1 LKVVTKSFLRY
12 LPRRLSLSLLQL
24 MGVACGVAAV
34 MGMTLSAQTALRSFT
49 KAVEFLRGK
58 ATHSMQRP
66 VGTMDETL
74 LAKLG
79 RDPAV
84 EWFSPVID
92 RRLSLGNGEVIH
104 LLGVDP
110 FLDRSIRPELSKVEF
125 LESRTG
131 NTENLLSF
139 LIDERTVL
147 VDNDL
152 KRELGISS
160 RETLD
165 TAKGPLHVK
174 GSFPNPSGE
183 PLVMM
188 DIGHAQKLYN
198 LQGQVD
204 RVDLILSD
212 EAGFSSRWGKG
223 FLIQSSRQRS
233 ETFSGM
239 LQAFRLNLEALSL
252 LALFVGVFLIY
263 NTAMFTVVS
272 RRRDTG
278 ILRSLGANRME
289 ILGAFLSEILILGIV
304 GGALGGL
311 MGFLLT
317 RFLAGLIGDSISNL
331 YFFLRPEPVG
341 WSGWILMIG
350 VALGC
355 SASVLG
361 GAVPLMDLIR
371 TDPVK
376 ALSGRT
382 ASRESVRKARKAA
395 LAALLIL
402 LASLVLFLLPGTR
415 VYVGFAGVFGF
426 VLGVSLLT
434 GLMLAALHPVIKKIL
449 QSLGGLPGKVAAGN
463 IRQNLGRTGVAI
475 AAFMISLS
483 MSIGLGSMIGSFRE
497 SLVWWMDTQIRG
509 DLYIG
514 KILEAEVP
522 EEFYEELL
530 TIKGLGGVHPYR
542 NVLTLYQNT
551 SINVSAVD
559 ASVLEKYARFGW
571 LKGGNENWEPVK
583 RGGIII
589 SESFSRRFGV
599 TSGQVITLEG
609 IQGSVEFKV
618 GAVFYDYTT
627 EHGLVMMD
635 RSTFI
640 KTFGDRTLNNI
651 GIFIDPDN
659 PDRSRLLQE
668 VRRRGEARGLPVLT
682 GAQLHADILEVFDMT
697 FAITRS
703 MRAIAIIVAFFGIAG
718 ALLTLFIERSREFGI
733 YRALGFSTRQVA
745 TMTLMEGLGMGIV
758 SFLLSI
764 GVGTVLAILLIK
776 VINIR
781 SFNWTIFYYPALG
794 PYLLTGVTA
803 ILASV
808 GAAAYPIWKVYRTYP
823 QIQIREE

>member
-1 LKVVTKSFLRY
+1 
-12 LPRRLSLSLLQL
+12 

-34 MGMTLSAQTALRSFT
+34 VGMTMSAQTALRSFT

-58 ATHSMQRP
+58 ATHSIQRP
-66 VGTMDETL
+66 VGPMEESL
-74 LAKLG
+74 LVKLG
-79 RDPAV
+79 GDPAV

-92 RRLSLGNGEVIH
+92 RRLRLGKDELVH
-104 LLGVDP
+104 LLGIDP
-110 FLDRSIRPELSKVEF
+110 FLDRAIRPEISKVDF
-125 LESRTG
+125 LNSKPNDPETF
-131 NTENLLSF
+131 LSF
-139 LIDERTVL
+139 LTNERAVW

-152 KRELGISS
+152 KIELGIPSKK
-160 RETLD
+160 TID
-165 TAKGPLHVK
+165 TSIGLLHVK

-183 PLVMM
+183 PLVIM
-188 DIGHAQKLYN
+188 DIGHVQKLYH
-198 LQGQVD
+198 LQGYVD

-212 EAGFSSRWGKG
+212 ETGFNSRWGKG
-223 FLIQSSRQRS
+223 FLIQSAQQRS
-233 ETFSGM
+233 KTFSGM

-278 ILRSLGANRME
+278 ILRSLGANRIE
-289 ILGAFLSEILILGIV
+289 ILAAFLSEILILGII

-311 MGFLLT
+311 VGFFMT
-317 RFLAGLIGDSISNL
+317 RFLTGLIGSSISNL
-331 YFFLRPEPVG
+331 YFFLRPEPVA
-341 WSGWILMIG
+341 WSSWILITG
-350 VALGC
+350 VVLGC
-355 SASVLG
+355 SASLFG
-361 GAVPLMDLIR
+361 GALPLLELIR

-376 ALSGRT
+376 ALSGRI
-382 ASRESVRKARKAA
+382 ASRESVQKAQKAA
-395 LAALLIL
+395 LAGFLALLISGL
-402 LASLVLFLLPGTR
+402 LFLLPGAHI
-415 VYVGFAGVFGF
+415 YVGFAGVFGF
-426 VLGVSLLT
+426 ILGVSLLT
-434 GLMLAALHPVIKKIL
+434 GVVLLYLHPFLKKIL
-449 QSLGGLPGKVAAGN
+449 QALGRLPGKVAAGN

-483 MSIGLGSMIGSFRE
+483 MSIGLGAMIGSFRQ
-497 SLVWWMDTQIRG
+497 SLIWWMGTQIRG

-522 EEFYEELL
+522 EDFYEE
-530 TIKGLGGVHPYR
+530 IRKIEGIGGVHPYR
-542 NVLTLYQNT
+542 NVQTLYRNT

-559 ASVLEKYARFGW
+559 ASVLEKYAQFGW

-583 RGGIII
+583 RGGVII

-599 TSGQVITLEG
+599 KSGEIITLEG
-609 IQGSVEFKV
+609 IQGPTKFKV
-618 GAVFYDYTT
+618 GAIFYDYTT

-635 RSTFI
+635 RRTFL

-659 PDRSRLLQE
+659 PRRGELLQE
-668 VRRRGEARGLPVLT
+668 VRKKAEARGFPVLT
-682 GAQLHADILEVFDMT
+682 GAQLHENILEVFDTT

-703 MRAIAIIVAFFGIAG
+703 MRAIAIVVAFFGIAG

-733 YRALGFSTRQVA
+733 YRALGFSTGQVA
-745 TMTLMEGLGMGIV
+745 KMTLMEGLGMGIV
-758 SFLLSI
+758 SFVLSI
-764 GVGTVLAILLIK
+764 AVGTTLAILLIK

-781 SFNWTIFYYPALG
+781 SFNWTIFYYPALQ

-803 ILASV
+803 ILASI

>member
-1 LKVVTKSFLRY
+1 
-12 LPRRLSLSLLQL
+12 

-34 MGMTLSAQTALRSFT
+34 VGMTMSAQTALRSFT

-58 ATHSMQRP
+58 ASHSIQRP
-66 VGTMDETL
+66 AGPMEEDL
-74 LAKLG
+74 LLKLG
-79 RDPAV
+79 RDPSV

-92 RRLSLGNGEVIH
+92 RRLRLGNGELVR
-104 LLGVDP
+104 LLGIDP
-110 FLDRSIRPELSKVEF
+110 FLDRAIRPEILKVEF
-125 LESRTG
+125 LDRKA
-131 NTENLLSF
+131 NDPENLLSF
-139 LIDERTVL
+139 LIDEKAIF

-152 KRELGISS
+152 KSELGVASIKIL
-160 RETLD
+160 E

-183 PLVMM
+183 PLVIM
-188 DIGHAQKLYN
+188 DIGHVQKLYQ
-198 LQGQVD
+198 LQGYVD

-212 EAGFSSRWGKG
+212 ESGFITRWGKG
-223 FLIQSSRQRS
+223 FLIQSARQRS
-233 ETFSGM
+233 ETFSAM

-289 ILGAFLSEILILGIV
+289 ILVAFLSEILILGII

-311 MGFLLT
+311 IGYFLT
-317 RFLAGLIGDSISNL
+317 RFLTGLIGSSISNL
-331 YFFLRPEPVG
+331 YFFLRPEPVT
-341 WSGWILMIG
+341 WSSWILITG
-350 VALGC
+350 VLLGC
-355 SASVLG
+355 SASLFG
-361 GAVPLMDLIR
+361 GAIPLFELIR
-371 TDPVK
+371 TDPIK
-376 ALSGRT
+376 ALSGRV
-382 ASRESVRKARKAA
+382 ASRESARKAQRAA
-395 LAALLIL
+395 LAGLFVLLI
-402 LASLVLFLLPGTR
+402 SLILFLLPETHI
-415 VYVGFAGVFGF
+415 YVGFAGVFGF

-434 GLMLAALHPVIKKIL
+434 GVALVVLHPVVRKIL
-449 QSLGGLPGKVAAGN
+449 GTLGRLPGKVAAGN

-483 MSIGLGSMIGSFRE
+483 MSIGLGSMIGSFRQ
-497 SLVWWMDTQIRG
+497 SLIWWMDTQIRG

-514 KILEAEVP
+514 KIVEAEVP
-522 EEFYEELL
+522 EDFYEE
-530 TIKGLGGVHPYR
+530 IRKMEGLGGVHPYR
-542 NVLTLYQNT
+542 NVQTLYRNT

-571 LKGGNENWEPVK
+571 LKGGNENWEMVK
-583 RGGIII
+583 QGGVIL

-599 TSGQVITLEG
+599 KSGETITLEG
-609 IQGSVEFKV
+609 IQGPTEFKV
-618 GAVFYDYTT
+618 GAIFYDYTT

-635 RSTFI
+635 RPIFL

-659 PDRSRLLQE
+659 PHRADLLQE
-668 VRRRGEARGLPVLT
+668 VRKRAEARGLPVLT
-682 GAQLHADILEVFDMT
+682 GAQLHENILNVFDTT

-703 MRAIAIIVAFFGIAG
+703 MRAIAIVVAFFGIAG

-733 YRALGFSTRQVA
+733 YRALGFSTGQVA
-745 TMTLMEGLGMGIV
+745 KMTLMEGLGMGLV
-758 SFLLSI
+758 SFLFSMA
-764 GVGTVLAILLIK
+764 VGTMLAVLLIK

-781 SFNWTIFYYPALG
+781 SFNWTIFYYPALQ

-803 ILASV
+803 ILASI

-823 QIQIREE
+823 QIQMREE

>member
-1 LKVVTKSFLRY
+1 LKIVTKSFLRY

-24 MGVACGVAAV
+24 IGVACGVAAV
-34 MGMTLSAQTALRSFT
+34 VGMTMSAQAALRSFT

-58 ATHSMQRP
+58 ATHSIQRP
-66 VGTMDETL
+66 AGPMEEDFLV
-74 LAKLG
+74 KLG

-92 RRLSLGNGEVIH
+92 RRVRLGNEEVVH
-104 LLGVDP
+104 LLGIDP
-110 FLDRSIRPELSKVEF
+110 FLDRAIRPEISKVEF
-125 LESRTG
+125 LDSKANELETF
-131 NTENLLSF
+131 LSF
-139 LIDERTVL
+139 LIDERAVL

-152 KRELGISS
+152 KAELGILSKK
-160 RETLD
+160 TVD
-165 TAKGPLHVK
+165 TAKGSLHVK

-183 PLVMM
+183 PLIIM
-188 DIGHAQKLYN
+188 DIGHVQKLYN
-198 LQGQVD
+198 LQGYID

-212 EAGFSSRWGKG
+212 EPGFVSRWGKG
-223 FLIQSSRQRS
+223 FVIQSARQRS

-289 ILGAFLSEILILGIV
+289 IVAAFLSEILILGVI

-311 MGFLLT
+311 IGFFMT
-317 RFLAGLIGDSISNL
+317 RFLTGLIGSSISNL
-331 YFFLRPEPVG
+331 YFFLRPEPVA
-341 WSGWILMIG
+341 WSSWILIIG
-350 VALGC
+350 VILGC
-355 SASVLG
+355 SASLLG
-361 GAVPLMDLIR
+361 GMLPLLELIR

-376 ALSGRT
+376 AMSGRV
-382 ASRESVRKARKAA
+382 ASRESVRKAQKAGFA
-395 LAALLIL
+395 GLLIL
-402 LASLVLFLLPGTR
+402 LISFVLFLLPGTHI
-415 VYVGFAGVFGF
+415 YVGFAGVFGF

-434 GLMLAALHPVIKKIL
+434 GVVLVYLHPILRKIL
-449 QSLGGLPGKVAAGN
+449 GSLGRLPGRVAAGN

-483 MSIGLGSMIGSFRE
+483 MSIGLGSMIGSFRQ
-497 SLVWWMDTQIRG
+497 SLIWWMGTQIRG
-509 DLYIG
+509 DLYVG

-522 EEFYEELL
+522 EDFYEE
-530 TIKGLGGVHPYR
+530 IRKMEGLGGVHPYR
-542 NVLTLYQNT
+542 NVQTLYRNT
-551 SINVSAVD
+551 PISVSAVD

-583 RGGIII
+583 RGGIIV
-589 SESFSRRFGV
+589 SESFSRRFAVKPGE
-599 TSGQVITLEG
+599 IIKLEG
-609 IQGSVEFKV
+609 LQGPTTFKV
-618 GAVFYDYTT
+618 GAIFYDYTT

-635 RSTFI
+635 RTTFLT
-640 KTFGDRTLNNI
+640 TFGDRTLNNV
-651 GIFIDPDN
+651 GIFIDSDN
-659 PDRSRLLQE
+659 PRRAELLQE
-668 VRRRGEARGLPVLT
+668 VRKRAEARGLPVLT
-682 GAQLHADILEVFDMT
+682 GAQLHENILEVFDTT

-703 MRAIAIIVAFFGIAG
+703 MRAIAIVVAFFGIAG

-733 YRALGFSTRQVA
+733 YRALGFSTGQVA
-745 TMTLMEGLGMGIV
+745 KMTLMEGLGMGIV
-758 SFLLSI
+758 SFFLSI
-764 GVGTVLAILLIK
+764 TVGTTLAILLIK

-781 SFNWTIFYYPALG
+781 SFNWTIFYYPAWQ
-794 PYLLTGVTA
+794 PYLLTGLTA
-803 ILASV
+803 ILASI

>member
-1 LKVVTKSFLRY
+1 
-12 LPRRLSLSLLQL
+12 

-34 MGMTLSAQTALRSFT
+34 VGMTMSAQTALKSFS
-49 KAVEFLRGK
+49 KAIEFLRGK
-58 ATHSMQRP
+58 ATHSIQRP
-66 VGTMDETL
+66 AGPMEEGL
-74 LAKLG
+74 LLKLG

-92 RRLSLGNGEVIH
+92 RRLRLGNGELVR
-104 LLGVDP
+104 LLGIDP
-110 FLDRSIRPELSKVEF
+110 FLDRAIRPEISKVEF
-125 LESRTG
+125 LERKA
-131 NTENLLSF
+131 NDPENLLSF
-139 LIDERTVL
+139 LIDEKAMF

-152 KRELGISS
+152 KAELGIASDKII
-160 RETLD
+160 E

-183 PLVMM
+183 PLVIM
-188 DIGHAQKLYN
+188 DIGHVQKLYQ
-198 LQGQVD
+198 LQGYVD

-212 EAGFSSRWGKG
+212 EYGFSSRWGKG

-289 ILGAFLSEILILGIV
+289 ILAAFLSEILILGII

-311 MGFLLT
+311 IGYFLT
-317 RFLAGLIGDSISNL
+317 RFLTGLIGSSISNL
-331 YFFLRPEPVG
+331 YFFLRPEPVT
-341 WSGWILMIG
+341 WSSWILIIG
-350 VALGC
+350 VILGC
-355 SASVLG
+355 SASLFG
-361 GAVPLMDLIR
+361 GAIPLLELIR

-376 ALSGRT
+376 ALSGRV
-382 ASRESVRKARKAA
+382 ASRESGRKAQTAA
-395 LAALLIL
+395 LAGLFVLLV
-402 LASLVLFLLPGTR
+402 SVVLFLLPETHI
-415 VYVGFAGVFGF
+415 YVGFAGVFGF

-434 GLMLAALHPVIKKIL
+434 GVVLVYLHPVVRKIL
-449 QSLGGLPGKVAAGN
+449 GTLGRLPGKVAAGN

-483 MSIGLGSMIGSFRE
+483 MSIGLGAMIGSFRQ
-497 SLVWWMDTQIRG
+497 SLIWWMGTQIRG

-514 KILEAEVP
+514 KIVEAEVP
-522 EEFYEELL
+522 EDFYEE
-530 TIKGLGGVHPYR
+530 IRKIDGLGGVHPYR
-542 NVLTLYQNT
+542 NVQTIYRNT

-559 ASVLEKYARFGW
+559 ASVLEKYAQFGW

-583 RGGIII
+583 RGGVII
-589 SESFSRRFGV
+589 SESFSRRFAVKPGEI
-599 TSGQVITLEG
+599 ITLEG
-609 IQGSVEFKV
+609 LQGPTTFKV
-618 GAVFYDYTT
+618 GAIFYDYTT

-635 RSTFI
+635 RTLFLKI
-640 KTFGDRTLNNI
+640 FGDRTLNNI

-659 PDRSRLLQE
+659 PRRAELLQE
-668 VRRRGEARGLPVLT
+668 VRKKAEARGLPVLT
-682 GAQLHADILEVFDMT
+682 GAQLHENILEVFDTT

-733 YRALGFSTRQVA
+733 YRALGFSTGQVA
-745 TMTLMEGLGMGIV
+745 KMTLMEGLGMGII
-758 SFLLSI
+758 SFFLSI
-764 GVGTVLAILLIK
+764 AVGTALAILLIK

-781 SFNWTIFYYPALG
+781 SFNWTIFYYPALP

-803 ILASV
+803 ILASI

>member
-1 LKVVTKSFLRY
+1 
-12 LPRRLSLSLLQL
+12 

-34 MGMTLSAQTALRSFT
+34 VGMTMSAQAALRSFT

-58 ATHSMQRP
+58 ATHSIQRP
-66 VGTMDETL
+66 AGPIEEDFLV
-74 LAKLG
+74 KLG

-92 RRLSLGNGEVIH
+92 RRLRLGNEEVVH
-104 LLGVDP
+104 LLGIDP
-110 FLDRSIRPELSKVEF
+110 FLDRAIRPEISKVDF
-125 LESRTG
+125 LDSKANELETF
-131 NTENLLSF
+131 LSF
-139 LIDERTVL
+139 LIDERAVL

-152 KRELGISS
+152 KAELGILSKK
-160 RETLD
+160 TVD
-165 TAKGPLHVK
+165 TAKGSLHVK
-174 GSFPNPSGE
+174 GSFLNPSGE
-183 PLVMM
+183 PLVIM
-188 DIGHAQKLYN
+188 DIGHAQKLYQ
-198 LQGQVD
+198 LQGSVD

-212 EAGFSSRWGKG
+212 EPGFVSRWGKG
-223 FLIQSSRQRS
+223 FVIQSARQRS

-289 ILGAFLSEILILGIV
+289 IVAAFLSEILILGVI

-311 MGFLLT
+311 IGFFMT
-317 RFLAGLIGDSISNL
+317 RFLTGLIGSSISNL
-331 YFFLRPEPVG
+331 YFFLRPEPVA
-341 WSGWILMIG
+341 WSSWILITG
-350 VALGC
+350 VLLGC
-355 SASVLG
+355 SASLFG
-361 GAVPLMDLIR
+361 GMLPLLELIR

-376 ALSGRT
+376 AMSGRV
-382 ASRESVRKARKAA
+382 ASRESVRKAQKAGFA
-395 LAALLIL
+395 GLLIL
-402 LASLVLFLLPGTR
+402 LISFVLFLLPGTHI
-415 VYVGFAGVFGF
+415 YVGFAGVFGF

-434 GLMLAALHPVIKKIL
+434 GVVLVYLHPILRKI
-449 QSLGGLPGKVAAGN
+449 LGGLGRLPGRVAAGN

-483 MSIGLGSMIGSFRE
+483 MSIGLGTMIGSFRQ
-497 SLVWWMDTQIRG
+497 SLIWWMDTQIRG
-509 DLYIG
+509 DLYVG

-522 EEFYEELL
+522 EDFYEE
-530 TIKGLGGVHPYR
+530 IRKMEGLGGVHPYR
-542 NVLTLYQNT
+542 NVQTLYRNT
-551 SINVSAVD
+551 PISVSAVD

-589 SESFSRRFGV
+589 SESFSRRFAVKPGE
-599 TSGQVITLEG
+599 IIKLEG
-609 IQGSVEFKV
+609 LQGPTTFKV
-618 GAVFYDYTT
+618 GAIFYDYTT

-635 RSTFI
+635 RTTFLT
-640 KTFGDRTLNNI
+640 TFGDRTLNNV
-651 GIFIDPDN
+651 GIFIDSDN
-659 PDRSRLLQE
+659 PRRAELLQE
-668 VRRRGEARGLPVLT
+668 VRKRAEARGLPVLT
-682 GAQLHADILEVFDMT
+682 GAQLHENILEVFDTT

-703 MRAIAIIVAFFGIAG
+703 MRAIAIVVAFFGIAG

-733 YRALGFSTRQVA
+733 YRALGFSTGQVA
-745 TMTLMEGLGMGIV
+745 KMTLMEGLGMGIV
-758 SFLLSI
+758 SFFLSI
-764 GVGTVLAILLIK
+764 AVGTTLAILLIK

-781 SFNWTIFYYPALG
+781 SFNWTIFYYPALQ

-803 ILASV
+803 ILASI

>member
-1 LKVVTKSFLRY
+1 
-12 LPRRLSLSLLQL
+12 

-34 MGMTLSAQTALRSFT
+34 VGMTMSAQTALKSFS
-49 KAVEFLRGK
+49 KAIEFLRGK
-58 ATHSMQRP
+58 ATHSIQRP
-66 VGTMDETL
+66 AGPMEEGL
-74 LAKLG
+74 LLKLG

-92 RRLSLGNGEVIH
+92 RRLRLGNGELVR
-104 LLGVDP
+104 LLGIDP
-110 FLDRSIRPELSKVEF
+110 FLDRAIRPEISKVEF
-125 LESRTG
+125 LERKASDP
-131 NTENLLSF
+131 ENLLSF
-139 LIDERTVL
+139 LIDEKAIF

-152 KRELGISS
+152 KSELGVASIKIL
-160 RETLD
+160 E

-183 PLVMM
+183 PLVIM
-188 DIGHAQKLYN
+188 DIGHVQKLYQ
-198 LQGQVD
+198 LQGYVD

-212 EAGFSSRWGKG
+212 ESGFITRWGKG
-223 FLIQSSRQRS
+223 FLIQSARQRS
-233 ETFSGM
+233 ETFSAM

-289 ILGAFLSEILILGIV
+289 ILVAFLSEILILGII

-311 MGFLLT
+311 IGYFLT
-317 RFLAGLIGDSISNL
+317 RFLTGLIGSSISNL
-331 YFFLRPEPVG
+331 YFFLRPEPVT
-341 WSGWILMIG
+341 WSGWILITG
-350 VALGC
+350 VLLGC
-355 SASVLG
+355 SASLFG
-361 GAVPLMDLIR
+361 GAIPLFELIQ
-371 TDPVK
+371 TDPIK
-376 ALSGRT
+376 ALSGRV
-382 ASRESVRKARKAA
+382 ASHESARKAQRAA
-395 LAALLIL
+395 LAGLLVL
-402 LASLVLFLLPGTR
+402 LLSLVLFLLPETHI
-415 VYVGFAGVFGF
+415 YVGFAGVFGF

-434 GLMLAALHPVIKKIL
+434 GVALVVLHPVVRKIL
-449 QSLGGLPGKVAAGN
+449 GTLGRLPGKVAAGN

-483 MSIGLGSMIGSFRE
+483 MSIGLGSMIGSFRQ
-497 SLVWWMDTQIRG
+497 SLIWWMDTQIRG

-514 KILEAEVP
+514 KIVEAEVP
-522 EEFYEELL
+522 EDFYEE
-530 TIKGLGGVHPYR
+530 IRKMDGLGGVHPYR
-542 NVLTLYQNT
+542 NVQTLYRNT

-571 LKGGNENWEPVK
+571 LKGGNENWEMVK
-583 RGGIII
+583 QGGVIL

-599 TSGQVITLEG
+599 KSGETITLEG
-609 IQGSVEFKV
+609 IQGPTEFKV
-618 GAVFYDYTT
+618 GAIFYDYTT

-635 RSTFI
+635 RPIFL

-659 PDRSRLLQE
+659 PHRAELIQE
-668 VRRRGEARGLPVLT
+668 VRKRAEARGLPVLT
-682 GAQLHADILEVFDMT
+682 GAQLHENILNVFDTT

-703 MRAIAIIVAFFGIAG
+703 MRAIAIVVAFFGIAG

-733 YRALGFSTRQVA
+733 YRALGFSTGQVA
-745 TMTLMEGLGMGIV
+745 KMTLMEGLGMGLV
-758 SFLLSI
+758 SFLFSMA
-764 GVGTVLAILLIK
+764 VGTMLAVLLIK

-781 SFNWTIFYYPALG
+781 SFNWTIFYYPALQ

-803 ILASV
+803 ILASI